1 MRKITNIL
9 FAALYLFISTGFTIT
24 VHYCGGEA
32 SNVSLVRT
40 YGDKD
45 PCGCSDTACEKPCC
59 TDEVHTIKLTDS
71 QKAEAKFVQNSFEL
85 IVAVFHAED
94 ILSHGYYKPQIIS
107 TNFSGD
113 SSPPSLYLSNCTFLI

>member
-1 MRKITNIL
+1 MR
-9 FAALYLFISTGFTIT
+9 S
-24 VHYCGGEA
+24 
-32 SNVSLVRT
+32 

-45 PCGCSDTACEKPCC
+45 PCGCDGSACENSCC
-59 TDEVHTIKLTDS
+59 KDEFHTIKLTDS

-85 IVAVFHAED
+85 IIAVFHAED

-113 SSPPSLYLSNCTFLI
+113 SSPPSLYLSNCTLLI

>member
-1 MRKITNIL
+1 MRKTTNIL
-9 FAALYLFISTGFTIT
+9 FAVLYLFLTTGFTIT
-24 VHYCGGEA
+24 IHFCGGV
-32 SNVSLVRT
+32 VSDISIMRS
-40 YGDKD
+40 YDDKD
-45 PCGCSDTACEKPCC
+45 PCGCDGSACEKPCC

-94 ILSHGYYKPQIIS
+94 LLSHEYYKPQIIN

-113 SSPPSLYLSNCTFLI
+113 SSPPSLYLSNRTLLI